1 MSPAENF
8 LTREQNK
15 MLVVSYTLMLAF
27 HSKLNLNRFIVQRS
41 FGDSLLKLVMVDYLT
56 EEQLKFVD
64 KNLIKH
70 LKDYVINVSE
80 RRCKN
85 AVAQMFAFEVKFASN
100 SLLKWFNRKFK
111 IQNMEIDHKVKVT
124 YEAFNPI
131 DWTKIKCVICTFP

>member
-1 MSPAENF
+1 
-8 LTREQNK
+8 

-56 EEQLKFVD
+56 KEQLKFVD

-85 AVAQMFAFEVKFASN
+85 AVAHMFAFEVKFASN

-111 IQNMEIDHKVKVT
+111 IQNMEIDHKEKVR

-131 DWTKIKCVICTFP
+131 D